1 MPRIAVATQNG
12 NGLDDVVADRFGR
25 APFFTIVD
33 LDDKGNIV
41 NVKVVEN
48 PGAKAHGGAGVKA
61 VQKLV
66 DEKVEVAVGPSFG
79 PNAKAVLDEVGIKT
93 ITTTPGRTV
102 REVVE
107 EVKKKLGLA

>member
-1 MPRIAVATQNG
+1 MPRIAIASQNG

-25 APFFTIVD
+25 APFFTIID
-33 LDDKGNIV
+33 LDEKGNIV

-66 DEKVEVAVGPSFG
+66 DEKVELVVGPSFG
-79 PNAKAVLDEVGIKT
+79 PNAKAVLDEVGIET
-93 ITTTPGRTV
+93 LTVSAGRII
-102 REVVE
+102 REVIE
-107 EVKKKLGLA
+107 DIKEKITSR